1 MAISGQKTIA
11 AAGTPE
17 PLGSQAVNGALAVK
31 ALATNSGMIFLGRDD
46 AGAVGA
52 DCGFELAAG
61 EQVAFAFNGHL
72 SSLLLDAE
80 VSGEGVCWIM
90 LNT

>member
-11 AAGTPE
+11 AAGTAE

-31 ALATNSGMIFLGRDD
+31 ALAANTGLIYLGNDGAGELAPGSGY
-46 AGAVGA
+46 
-52 DCGFELAAG
+52 ELAAG
-61 EQVAFAFNGHL
+61 EQVVFAYNGHL

-80 VSGEGVCWIM
+80 VSGEGVCWIL
-90 LNT
+90 LNN